1 MSRAITRSDCFH
13 HKGTNGPCH
22 ASNIPYMSVFGFVQ
36 IILSQIPEFGELW
49 FLSVLAA
56 VMSFLYSTIGLGLG
70 IAKAVGKNCK
80 PFNKS
85 IFISILNL
93 DHCVNFTNI

>member
-1 MSRAITRSDCFH
+1 MS
-13 HKGTNGPCH
+13 
-22 ASNIPYMSVFGFVQ
+22 MFGFAQ

-70 IAKAVGKNCK
+70 IAKAVGKIIS
-80 PFNKS
+80 PFNIINNHVKAANV
-85 IFISILNL
+85 FKEHGLRK
-93 DHCVNFTNI
+93 CAKF